1 MCSVVFLYALIQ
13 TIDEAE
19 EKVGLNVLEVMAAG
33 ENRKA
38 PGWEASVGEAS
49 MTLSGDREGREEDHV
64 TRSQTMGQF

>member
-33 ENRKA
+33 ENGKA
-38 PGWEASVGEAS
+38 PG
-49 MTLSGDREGREEDHV
+49 
-64 TRSQTMGQF
+64 